1 MIDIK
6 QIKEFVKEN
15 LDELNY
21 MHTKKVVKI
30 ALALAEKERANKEIV
45 EIAAWLHDIGK
56 SDKDSK
62 VINHHTSGVKIAEDL
77 LRKKGTNPELTKEI
91 CHSIETHMGPPCK
104 FWSSELKKVGR
115 TFDFPRPDTKES
127 KIIYDADMIDLCSP
141 FGVAR
146 VIHLQLKYGKD
157 FFECI
162 ESAKDTAFAAY
173 NDLQTKSGK
182 KLGERYFKVSKEFF
196 EIIEGK

>member
-1 MIDIK
+1 MADINS
-6 QIKEFVKEN
+6 IKEFVREN

-30 ALALAEKERANKEIV
+30 ALALAEKEGANKEIV

-56 SDKDSK
+56 SDKDSTA
-62 VINHHTSGVKIAEDL
+62 INHHSLGVKIAEDL
-77 LRKKGTNPELTKEI
+77 LKKKGTNPEQIKEI
-91 CHSIETHMGPPCK
+91 CYIIETHMGPPCK

-141 FGVAR
+141 FGIAKI
-146 VIHLQLKYGKD
+146 IHLGARRGKD
-157 FFECI
+157 FLESI

-182 KLGERYFKVSKEFF
+182 ELGERYFKVSKEFF